1 MGQSSAIWNRAI
13 THRGLTICN
22 KLIFS
27 RFLPPDTIDRP
38 GYKHCRTTY
47 GLLTTTYKQVE
58 HSDAPEKVYKEL
70 QQLENEL
77 RRRLNNLNAAKGV
90 PAKMTGYLDELKAAL
105 ANALA
110 EGVDANFLIQGI
122 EDILEKKPEAQ
133 PAPKP
138 ERVLMI
144 PDTKYKKVRAE
155 LAEAK
160 KKIQKLN
167 EENNSL
173 TLYIRQ
179 LEAERASRG
188 V

>member
-1 MGQSSAIWNRAI
+1 MASTQSRRGHAAVGAII
-13 THRGLTICN
+13 
-22 KLIFS
+22 S
-27 RFLPPDTIDRP
+27 EMDPFLPPDTIDRP

-47 GLLTTTYKQVE
+47 GLLTTTYKQAE
-58 HSDAPEKVYKEL
+58 HSDVPGKVYKEL

-90 PAKMTGYLDELKAAL
+90 PAKMTGYLDELKSAL
-105 ANALA
+105 IQAVS
-110 EGVDANFLIQGI
+110 EGVDAKFLIRGM
-122 EDILEKKPEAQ
+122 EDVLEEKPEAR

-138 ERVLMI
+138 ERVLMV
-144 PDTKYKKVRAE
+144 PDAKYKVRAE
-155 LAEAK
+155 LAEAN

-173 TLYIRQ
+173 ILYIRQ
-179 LEAERASRG
+179 LDAERASRG

>member
-1 MGQSSAIWNRAI
+1 MYCR
-13 THRGLTICN
+13 LTFN
-22 KLIFS
+22 

-47 GLLTTTYKQVE
+47 GLLTTTYKQAE
-58 HSDAPEKVYKEL
+58 HSEAPEKVYKEL

-90 PAKMTGYLDELKAAL
+90 PAKMTGYLDELKVAL
-105 ANALA
+105 AHAIS
-110 EGVDANFLIQGI
+110 EGVDANFLIQGM
-122 EDILEKKPEAQ
+122 EDILEEKPETQ

-138 ERVLMI
+138 ERVLMV
-144 PDTKYKKVRAE
+144 PDTKYKRVRTE

-160 KKIQKLN
+160 RKIQKLN

-173 TLYIRQ
+173 ILYIRQ
-179 LEAERASRG
+179 LEAERASHG

>member
-1 MGQSSAIWNRAI
+1 
-13 THRGLTICN
+13 
-22 KLIFS
+22 
-27 RFLPPDTIDRP
+27 
-38 GYKHCRTTY
+38 
-47 GLLTTTYKQVE
+47 
-58 HSDAPEKVYKEL
+58 
-70 QQLENEL
+70 
-77 RRRLNNLNAAKGV
+77 
-90 PAKMTGYLDELKAAL
+90 MTGYLDELKAAL

>member
-1 MGQSSAIWNRAI
+1 MTFNS
-13 THRGLTICN
+13 
-22 KLIFS
+22 
-27 RFLPPDTIDRP
+27 FLPPDTIDRL

-47 GLLTTTYKQVE
+47 GLLTTTYKQAE
-58 HSDAPEKVYKEL
+58 HSEAPEKVYKEL

-90 PAKMTGYLDELKAAL
+90 PAKMTAYLDQLKAAL
-105 ANALA
+105 THAMS
-110 EGVDANFLIQGI
+110 EGVDANFLIQGM
-122 EDILEKKPEAQ
+122 EDILKEKPEAQ

-138 ERVLMI
+138 ERVLMV

-155 LAEAK
+155 LTEAN

-173 TLYIRQ
+173 ILYIRR
-179 LEAERASRG
+179 LEAEHSLHRA
-188 V
+188 